1 MPLGVK
7 DKALL
12 AEALGTVTGLSHSD
26 RKDIKQALKSL
37 PSLSALTGTKTGWCS
52 ESEGDDNTQKGRS
65 ASLLPARSVSACR
78 CVARCR
84 SA

>member
-37 PSLSALTGTKTGWCS
+37 PSLSALTGTKTGWCI
-52 ESEGDDNTQKGRS
+52 G
-65 ASLLPARSVSACR
+65 PF
-78 CVARCR
+78 
-84 SA
+84 